1 MTTLPTTLQEML
13 MNFFAFLP
21 RLVVSLVIFVAGLY
35 LAGVISRLLRRAMEK
50 RNSDREI
57 TLLLTQL
64 TRWTVLTL
72 GVMVAMEQVGFDLTA
87 FLTGLGILGFTVGF
101 ALQDVSKNFIAGLLL
116 LLEQPFDLGDVI
128 EVGDHIGT
136 VAKVDVRA
144 TELYTPER
152 QNVIIPNGE
161 IYTSSIKNYSRYP
174 KRRVELTVGVGYK
187 SDLEQVRAAALKAI
201 ADIPGRLDDPA
212 PQVVFRN
219 FGESSIDFTLYFW
232 IDLIAGGYFRAL
244 DAAVVKIKAA
254 FDAAG
259 IEIPYPVR
267 TVQLVSVEE
276 TAND

>member
-144 TELYTPER
+144 TELYTPDG

-232 IDLIAGGYFRAL
+232 IDLRAGGYFRAL

-259 IEIPYPVR
+259 IEIPYPMR